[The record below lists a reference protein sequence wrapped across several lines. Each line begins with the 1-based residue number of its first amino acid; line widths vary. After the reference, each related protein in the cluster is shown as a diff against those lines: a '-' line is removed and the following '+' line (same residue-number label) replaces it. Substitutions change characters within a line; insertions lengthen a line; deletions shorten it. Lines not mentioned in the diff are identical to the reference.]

1 MIDDWPFFEPTHHAW
16 AAEVEAWASTHAAR
30 LTDEHDADGSTRA
43 LAASM
48 GEGGLLRATQAPLD
62 VRALCIA
69 RDILARHSGLAD
81 FAFAMQGL
89 GCGPMSLEQA
99 IEAEAVA
106 QALCMTTGDFRR
118 AYDAFVAKQRP
129 VFQHD

>member
-1 MIDDWPFFEPTHHAW
+1 MIDDWPFFEPAHHAW
-16 AAEVEAWASTHAAR
+16 AAEVEAWASTHAAQ

-43 LAASM
+43 LAAAM

-89 GCGPMSLEQA
+89 GCGPMSLFGCPP
-99 IEAEAVA
+99 A
-106 QALCMTTGDFRR
+106 QAFMTD
-118 AYDAFVAKQRP
+118 V
-129 VFQHD
+129 